1 MEYLLSYI
9 IIFLVILSVLYIFEY
24 SIKDK
29 NESLGLQKS
38 FRFIKKKY
46 DLKTDKLRT
55 RKLSKI
61 IVIANTFILSIPIY
75 IVMYCNLGYFQV
87 LGISFLIFIVLILI
101 IYNLIGY
108 ILKKKG
114 W

>member
-9 IIFLVILSVLYIFEY
+9 IIFLVILCVLYIFEY

-29 NESLGLQKS
+29 NESLELQKS

-46 DLKTDKLRT
+46 NLKMDKIKT
-55 RKLSKI
+55 KKLSKI
-61 IVIANTFILSIPIY
+61 IVIANAFILSIPIY
-75 IVMYCNLGYFQV
+75 IVMYCNLGYLQV
-87 LGISFLIFIVLILI
+87 LGISFLIFIVLMLF
-101 IYNLIGY
+101 IYNLIGF